1 MNARC
6 LRALP
11 CSGRVSCPWSSAAV
25 RLREASANFPALY
38 CSTPC
43 ARLSRAFSRN
53 WLSLICGTRGAA
65 GSALCCGAQA
75 VIAAAPSAARIAAAR
90 ALLEDMADRDFFAC
104 FYPHLLLQRRER
116 GGAPL
121 DAVRARRELEVL
133 ERPTEAA
140 RAPVHEYLAPGQH
153 REAHSAGRRRLGLGG
168 RGIGGARGGSAPAP
182 RVFPPI
188 PRPGPRRGRPR
199 GAGGPGGGPCR
210 RPRVRE
216 GRARR

>member
-116 GGAPL
+116 GVAHL
-121 DAVRARRELEVL
+121 DAVRAPRELEVL
-133 ERPTEAA
+133 ERRTDAA

-168 RGIGGARGGSAPAP
+168 RGIGGARGGSAPPP
-182 RVFPPI
+182 RLFPPNTH
-188 PRPGPRRGRPR
+188 PPLLPPGAPRRGRPPR
-199 GAGGPGGGPCR
+199 GPCT
-210 RPRVRE
+210 
-216 GRARR
+216 